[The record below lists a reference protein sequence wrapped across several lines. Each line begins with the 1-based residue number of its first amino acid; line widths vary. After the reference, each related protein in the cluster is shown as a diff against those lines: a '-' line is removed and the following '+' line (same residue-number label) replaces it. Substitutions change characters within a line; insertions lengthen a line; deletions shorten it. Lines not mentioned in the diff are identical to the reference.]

1 MSETRRADGVGREA
15 AIVETFVRLADTLVD
30 TYDVIDFLQYLC
42 ERCVELI
49 GIDQAGVLLAAPT
62 GNLQA
67 VAASSEQTR
76 LLELFEVQ
84 NSDGPCLDSF
94 RSGEE
99 VFAGDLE
106 QARDRWPMFA
116 NQALHYGFQAVHSV
130 PLRLRQQVI
139 GALNLLIGQPAPLS
153 DLDGALARALADI
166 ATIGV
171 LQQRSTSE
179 AHESVSGLQRALTS
193 RIRIEQAKG
202 ILAERSGS
210 GVDEAFEVLR
220 SYARRH
226 QTGITAVAE
235 QVVRRELDI
244 ISPTD

>member
-1 MSETRRADGVGREA
+1 MSDQRNVADSGRERT
-15 AIVETFVRLADTLVD
+15 IVETFVRLADTLVD
-30 TYDVIDFLQYLC
+30 TYDVIEFLQYLC

-49 GIDQAGVLLAAPT
+49 EIDQAGVLLAAPT

-99 VFAGDLE
+99 VFATDLE

-116 NQALHYGFQAVHSV
+116 DQALRYGYRGVHSV

-139 GALNLLIGQPAPLS
+139 GALNLLSGRPVPLGS
-153 DLDGALARALADI
+153 LDAALARALADI

-171 LQQRSTSE
+171 LQERSTSE
-179 AHESVSGLQRALTS
+179 AIESASGLQRALTS

-202 ILAERSGS
+202 ILAERTGV
-210 GVDEAFEVLR
+210 GVDEAFESLR
-220 SYARRH
+220 NYARRH
-226 QTGITAVAE
+226 QLGITIVAE
-235 QVVRRELDI
+235 RVVRRELDI
-244 ISPTD
+244 IPNH

>member
-1 MSETRRADGVGREA
+1 MSDEHRVEDSGREA
-15 AIVETFVRLADTLVD
+15 AIVATFVRLADTLVD

-49 GIDQAGVLLAAPT
+49 GIEEAGVLLAAPT

-67 VAASSEQTR
+67 VAASSERTR

-94 RSGEE
+94 RSGDE
-99 VFAGDLE
+99 VYATDLE
-106 QARDRWPMFA
+106 QARERWPLFA
-116 NQALHYGFQAVHSV
+116 DRALGSGFRGVHSV

-139 GALNLLIGQPAPLS
+139 GALNLLSARPVPLGA
-153 DLDGALARALADI
+153 LDASLARALADI

-171 LQQRSTSE
+171 LQERSNSE
-179 AHESVSGLQRALTS
+179 ASESASGLQRALTS

-202 ILAERSGS
+202 ILAERTSGT
-210 GVDEAFEVLR
+210 VDEAFESLR

-226 QTGITAVAE
+226 RLCITVIAE
-235 QVVRRELDI
+235 RVVRRELDI
-244 ISPTD
+244 VPDG

>member
-1 MSETRRADGVGREA
+1 VDGSGREA

-49 GIDQAGVLLAAPT
+49 GIDEAGVLLATPA

-99 VFAGDLE
+99 VSAVDLE

-116 NQALHYGFQAVHSV
+116 GQALRYGFRGVLSV

-139 GALNLLIGQPAPLS
+139 GALNLLTAQPVPLGT
-153 DLDGALARALADI
+153 LDAALARALADT
-166 ATIGV
+166 ATIGL
-171 LQQRSTSE
+171 LQERTTSE
-179 AHESVSGLQRALTS
+179 ATASASGLQRALTS
-193 RIRIEQAKG
+193 RISIEQAKG
-202 ILAERSGS
+202 ILSERTGV
-210 GVDEAFEVLR
+210 GVDQAFESLR

-226 QTGITAVAE
+226 QAGITIIAE
-235 QVVRRELDI
+235 RVVRRELDI
-244 ISPTD
+244 IPHQ